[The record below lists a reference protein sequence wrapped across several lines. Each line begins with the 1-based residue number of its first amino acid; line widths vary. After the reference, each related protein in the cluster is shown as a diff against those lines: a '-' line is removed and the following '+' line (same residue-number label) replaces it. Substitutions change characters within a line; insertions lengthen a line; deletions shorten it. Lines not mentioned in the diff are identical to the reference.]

1 MTTTSL
7 ITILGMAIATYITR
21 ASGFY
26 IASRFKMTPKLRA
39 ALNAVP
45 AAIIVS
51 IVAPQLKDG
60 GLPEILSAIIV
71 VFLAVKQKG
80 LMICLLAGLAAIN
93 IFRYLL

>member
-60 GLPEILSAIIV
+60 GLSEILSAIIV

-80 LMICLLAGLAAIN
+80 LIICLLAGLAAIN